1 MAALHATENHIP
13 ERSGT
18 LGANAD
24 SHSHGRNPV
33 THASGSVYRG
43 AATAAGGET
52 GRTGQRRKRVET
64 PESWIWRRDSLVYNM
79 RWVSEMKGKKYQKDG
94 K

>member
-1 MAALHATENHIP
+1 MQIRTRMVEI
-13 ERSGT
+13 RSHMP
-18 LGANAD
+18 A
-24 SHSHGRNPV
+24 V
-33 THASGSVYRG
+33 QCRG

-64 PESWIWRRDSLVYNM
+64 PESWIWRRDSLVYSM